1 MFGESIKRRKK
12 KGNEMKA
19 MASHENFRW
28 RWRWSIVGKGMEILN
43 SFLEVS
49 IDKLREWER

>member
-1 MFGESIKRRKK
+1 
-12 KGNEMKA
+12 MKISDGDGVLLA
-19 MASHENFRW
+19 
-28 RWRWSIVGKGMEILN
+28 KGMEILN

>member
-1 MFGESIKRRKK
+1 MFGESVKRRTRKC
-12 KGNEMKA
+12 NEMKA
-19 MASHENFRW
+19 MASHENF